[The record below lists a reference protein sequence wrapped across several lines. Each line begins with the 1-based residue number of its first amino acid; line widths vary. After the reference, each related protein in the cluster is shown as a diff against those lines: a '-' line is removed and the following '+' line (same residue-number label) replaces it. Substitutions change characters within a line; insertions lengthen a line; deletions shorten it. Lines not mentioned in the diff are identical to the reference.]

1 MYIGNI
7 LYINSLHNVFMQN
20 TMYIKKKPL
29 FEIYKYSY
37 VQNK

>member
-20 TMYIKKKPL
+20 TMYIKKTL
-29 FEIYKYSY
+29 FEIYKYPY